1 MSPINALI
9 QQVAHVKPLDPIG
22 VRPPSSGG
30 DFRSVLN
37 SALQTVENSQQN
49 AAKAVEGFLN
59 GTGGELHSTIL
70 ATQRAELQLEMFLQ
84 VRNKVLGAYQE
95 IMKSQV

>member
-1 MSPINALI
+1 MSQINALI
-9 QQVAHVKPLDPIG
+9 QQVAPVTPLDPIG
-22 VRPPSSGG
+22 KPASSGG

-37 SALQTVENSQQN
+37 SALQTVQNSQEN
-49 AAKAVEGFLN
+49 ASKAVEGFLN
-59 GTGGELHSTIL
+59 GTGGELHSTIM
-70 ATQRAELQLEMFLQ
+70 ATQRAELQLQMFLQ